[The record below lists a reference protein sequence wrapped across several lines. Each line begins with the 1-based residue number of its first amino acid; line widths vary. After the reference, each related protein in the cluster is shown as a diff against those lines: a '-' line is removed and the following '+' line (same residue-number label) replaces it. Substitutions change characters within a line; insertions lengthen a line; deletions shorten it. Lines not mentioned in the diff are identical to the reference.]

1 MNRELLLIPSIAGH
15 GEYDLNALA
24 PEGMHAD
31 VARLRVNEEIRRAV
45 QWQQENFVP
54 DDDALRET
62 IQENLTKEG
71 FLFLKVTTTH
81 YWDERPA

>member
-15 GEYDLNALA
+15 GEYDMNALA
-24 PEGMHAD
+24 PEGMDAE
-31 VARLRVNEEIRRAV
+31 VARLRVNEEIRRAALE
-45 QWQQENFVP
+45 QQENFTP
-54 DDDALRET
+54 DDDALKET
-62 IQENLTKEG
+62 IKEKLTKEG